1 MKSKIF
7 IITNESIY
15 INENKEYFCDN
26 IDLKSI
32 PENLNKFSEVNIIGR
47 NSKKKRSKKI
57 ELKNIKLSSN
67 IIQYLLKLFKTLRD
81 KDVKYFIISISLYIY
96 SSYY

>member
-15 INENKEYFCDN
+15 INENKDYFCDN

-47 NSKKKRSKKI
+47 NSKKKDQ
-57 ELKNIKLSSN
+57 KN
-67 IIQYLLKLFKTLRD
+67 
-81 KDVKYFIISISLYIY
+81 
-96 SSYY
+96 